1 MTLSTWI
8 DKNTKS
14 LLGKTVAVTGSTG
27 GLGLELCDFL
37 ASLGANLVLL
47 DRNREKSLAHK
58 KTLEEKWDVS
68 VLCIQADLSDFN
80 SVKKA
85 TLSLADIKPDV
96 FIHNAGA
103 YDIPR
108 YKTDIGFDNV
118 FQINFVSPYYMITKL
133 LPVFR
138 EKQTRVVAV
147 SSIAHNYSKIDE
159 SDVDFST
166 RRQASKVYGNAKRFL
181 TFALFSL
188 FETQEDTTLSI
199 VHPGISF
206 TGITDHYPK
215 LIFAIIKHPM
225 KVIFEKPKKACLS
238 ILKGVFEET
247 KTCEWIG
254 PKFLNVWGFP
264 KKMRLKTASEE
275 ERKRID
281 EISRRIISEILKK
294 A

>member
-1 MTLSTWI
+1 MTFSKWI

-14 LLGKTVAVTGSTG
+14 LSGKTVAVTGSTG

-37 ASLGANLVLL
+37 ASLGADLVLL
-47 DRNREKSLAHK
+47 DRNLEKSLAHK
-58 KTLEEKWDVS
+58 KMLEEKWGVS
-68 VLCIQADLSDFN
+68 VLCIRTDLSDFN
-80 SVKKA
+80 SVRE
-85 TLSLADIKPDV
+85 TTVSLADIKPDV

-108 YKTDIGFDNV
+108 YKTDIGYDNV
-118 FQINFVSPYYMITKL
+118 FQINFLSPYYMITSL

-138 EKQTRVVAV
+138 EKKTRVVAV

-159 SDVDFST
+159 CDIDFST
-166 RRQASKVYGNAKRFL
+166 RHKASKVYGNAKRFL

-188 FETQEDTTLSI
+188 FEREEDTTLSI

-215 LIFAIIKHPM
+215 LIFALIKHPM

-238 ILKGVFEET
+238 IVKGVFEKTE
-247 KTCEWIG
+247 TCEWIG
-254 PKFLNVWGFP
+254 PRLFNVWGFP

-275 ERKRID
+275 EIKKID
-281 EISRRIISEILKK
+281 EISHRIISKIK